1 MRLCPYC
8 HTEVI
13 EDAPFCPECRRPLA
27 VTGQAVPITGQ
38 AVPITGQ
45 AVEGKSK
52 KKLAGIIACVI
63 ASIVIVVLVTHPPTS
78 MESEPPIPAHFTT
91 YTDELGLF
99 SISYPPELELG
110 LEFIDEQATQNIIS
124 SMNSGL
130 PIEETYTVF
139 NAGLTMQGAV
149 VVVVEPLPC
158 TVSTHDQMVTA
169 AIEGIKLVCSDY
181 QELSRVRTIV
191 DGRPA
196 TIVEYNMTLCSGSR
210 LHCVSM
216 LCMVNRTTWEVSC
229 STLPDEYSN
238 WEGTFDA
245 IVRSLRILQ

>member
-8 HTEVI
+8 NTQLI

-27 VTGQAVPITGQ
+27 VTEQAVT
-38 AVPITGQ
+38 ITGQ

-63 ASIVIVVLVTHPPTS
+63 ASIVIVVLVTLPLKS
-78 MESEPPIPAHFTT
+78 VAEPSIPAYFTT

-99 SISYPPELELG
+99 SISYPPEFELDLES
-110 LEFIDEQATQNIIS
+110 IDEQATQNIIS

-130 PIEETYTVF
+130 PTEETYTVF
-139 NAGLTMQGAV
+139 NAGLIMQVAV

-158 TVSTHDQMVTA
+158 AMSTHDQMVKA
-169 AIEGIKLVCSDY
+169 AIEGIKIVGSDY

-196 TIVEYNMTLCSGSR
+196 TIVEYNWIPPGSGTTFHS
-210 LHCVSM
+210 VSM
-216 LCMVNRTTWEVSC
+216 LCMVNRTCWMAAC

-238 WEGTFDA
+238 WEDTFDS
-245 IVRSLRILQ
+245 IVRSLRILK

>member
-13 EDAPFCPECRRPLA
+13 EDAPFCPECRHSLA
-27 VTGQAVPITGQ
+27 VTGQAAT
-38 AVPITGQ
+38 ITGQ

-52 KKLAGIIACVI
+52 KKLAVIIACVI
-63 ASIVIVVLVTHPPTS
+63 ASIVIAVLVTHPPTS
-78 MESEPPIPAHFTT
+78 MGSEPPIPAYFTT
-91 YTDELGLF
+91 YIDELGLF
-99 SISYPPELELG
+99 SISYPPEFELVSE
-110 LEFIDEQATQNIIS
+110 LIDEQATQNIIS
-124 SMNSGL
+124 SINSGL
-130 PIEETYTVF
+130 TIEEAYIVF
-139 NAGLTMQGAV
+139 AAGLFVPCTVMVSVG
-149 VVVVEPLPC
+149 PLC
-158 TVSTHDQMVTA
+158 ATVSTHDQMVKA
-169 AIEGIKLVCSDY
+169 EIGWKEDLAPGY
-181 QELSRVRTIV
+181 QDLSRVKTTV

-229 STLPDEYSN
+229 STSPDEYSN
-238 WEGTFDA
+238 WEDGFDS

>member
-13 EDAPFCPECRRPLA
+13 EDAPFCPECRHSLA
-27 VTGQAVPITGQ
+27 VTGQ

-52 KKLAGIIACVI
+52 KKLAVIIACII

-78 MESEPPIPAHFTT
+78 MGSEPPIPAYFTT
-91 YTDELGLF
+91 YIDELGLF
-99 SISYPPELELG
+99 SISYPPEFELVSE
-110 LEFIDEQATQNIIS
+110 LIDEQAAQNIIS
-124 SMNSGL
+124 SINSGL
-130 PIEETYTVF
+130 TIKEAYIVF
-139 NAGLTMQGAV
+139 AAGLIMPCSVMVAV
-149 VVVVEPLPC
+149 GPLC
-158 TVSTHDQMVTA
+158 AKISTHDQMVKA
-169 AIEGIKLVCSDY
+169 EIGWKEDLAPGY
-181 QELSRVRTIV
+181 QELSRVKTTV

-196 TIVEYNMTLCSGSR
+196 TIVEYTMNFFGPDST

-216 LCMVNRTTWEVSC
+216 LCMVDRNLWAVSC

-238 WEGTFDA
+238 WEDVFDA
-245 IVRSLRILQ
+245 VVRSLRILK

>member
-13 EDAPFCPECRRPLA
+13 EDAPFCPECRHSLA
-27 VTGQAVPITGQ
+27 VTGQAVT
-38 AVPITGQ
+38 ITGQ

-63 ASIVIVVLVTHPPTS
+63 ASIVIVVLVTHPLIS
-78 MESEPPIPAHFTT
+78 MAEPPIPAHFTT
-91 YTDELGLF
+91 YTDEPGLF
-99 SISYPPELELG
+99 SISYPPEFELISE
-110 LEFIDEQATQNIIS
+110 LIDGQATQNIIS
-124 SMNSGL
+124 SINSGL
-130 PIEETYTVF
+130 PIEEAYIVF
-139 NAGLTMQGAV
+139 AAGLTMQCNFMVTVG
-149 VVVVEPLPC
+149 PLC
-158 TVSTHDQMVTA
+158 AKISTHDQMVKA
-169 AIEGIKLVCSDY
+169 EIEWKKDLAPGY
-181 QELSRVRTIV
+181 QELSRVKTTV

-196 TIVEYNMTLCSGSR
+196 TIVEYNVTLPGSCTK

-216 LCMVNRTTWEVSC
+216 LCMVNRTSWEVLC

-238 WEGTFDA
+238 WEDVFDS

>member
-13 EDAPFCPECRRPLA
+13 EDAPFCPECRHSLA
-27 VTGQAVPITGQ
+27 VTGQAAT
-38 AVPITGQ
+38 ITGQ

-52 KKLAGIIACVI
+52 KKLAVIIACII

-78 MESEPPIPAHFTT
+78 MGSEPPIPAHFTT

-149 VVVVEPLPC
+149 VVAVEPLPC
-158 TVSTHDQMVTA
+158 TVSKHDQMVTA
-169 AIEGIKLVCSDY
+169 AIEGIKLVSSDY
-181 QELSRVRTIV
+181 QELSRVRTTV

-196 TIVEYNMTLCSGSR
+196 TIVEYNFTPPWSGPTLRS
-210 LHCVSM
+210 VTM
-216 LCMVNRTTWEVSC
+216 LCMVHRNLWAVGC

-238 WEGTFDA
+238 WEDTFDA
-245 IVRSLRILQ
+245 IVRNLRILQ